1 MESVVAACSA
11 AIKSGAISKE
21 VILNILLCKKD
32 KPDETETAPNIVYMK
47 LKYTPTEDCGIYN
60 QLLNVGA

>member
-1 MESVVAACSA
+1 MESVVAACDE
-11 AIKSGAISKE
+11 AIKSGVISKD
-21 VILNILLCKKD
+21 VILNILLRKKD
-32 KPDETETAPNIVYMK
+32 KSDDMEATPNIVYMK